1 MDHSSVGLSTV
12 STGARTMGC
21 VSGTPR
27 LRSAHL
33 VALGALVTVLSSC
46 SSNNPQN
53 IFQAK
58 GSESNKIAALNWVF
72 WVAVAVGVI
81 VSVAVVLVIVKF
93 REKPGETGVPYQNH
107 GNFKAEVTWTILPAV
122 LLAGV
127 AVHST
132 QVLWKLQDKPTDC
145 VKVTVIGQQWWWEYS
160 YPELGI
166 VTANEMVL
174 PAGRVACLSITSRDV
189 IHSFWIPALNGK
201 KDAVPGRVHRLRM
214 QADEPGR
221 YWGQCTEFCGLS
233 HANMRQIVR
242 ALPAADFDAWA
253 AQNAKPAA
261 EPTDALAIAGKNN
274 FGSLCASCHQIQGLT
289 NDKGEPWKYEEV
301 TALVSGAAPNLT
313 HFAGRSAFAGAVF
326 ELYSSGDPYDPS
338 KGELALNRSDLEAWL
353 RNAPKALP
361 MAPTQKRGMTN
372 LGLNEDQ
379 IDSLVAYLAGLK

>member
-1 MDHSSVGLSTV
+1 MENVALTSRIRH
-12 STGARTMGC
+12 AR
-21 VSGTPR
+21 
-27 LRSAHL
+27 LAAF
-33 VALGALVTVLSSC
+33 VALGVVLSSC
-46 SSNNPQN
+46 ASNAPQD
-53 IFQAK
+53 IFNSR
-58 GSESNKIAALNWVF
+58 GSESNKISALNWVF

-81 VSVAVVLVIVKF
+81 VSAAVLIVIVKF

-166 VTANEMVL
+166 VTANDLVL
-174 PAGRVACLSITSRDV
+174 PAGRPACLSITSRDV

-201 KDAVPGRVHRLRM
+201 KDAVPGRVHRLTM

-233 HANMRQIVR
+233 HANMRQLVR

-253 AQNAKPAA
+253 AQNAKAAA

-274 FGSLCASCHQIQGLT
+274 FGALCASCHQIQGLT
-289 NDKGEPWKYEEV
+289 NDKGELVKYEEV
-301 TALVSGAAPNLT
+301 TALVAGAAPNLT
-313 HFAGRSAFAGAVF
+313 HFAGRSSFAGAVF

-338 KGELALNRSDLEAWL
+338 KGPAVLNRTDLESWL
-353 RNAPKALP
+353 RNAPKVLP
-361 MAPTQKRGMTN
+361 MAPTQRRGMTN

-379 IDSLVAYLAGLK
+379 IDSLVAYLEGLK